1 MRIPHCFR
9 EARPDDL
16 ADEDPIEQIG
26 DKLLSR
32 RPKGEA
38 EVESREDYEDSL
50 CQPSGGEEEDE
61 HEHGHGVRAAKV
73 EEEHPWETV
82 RCDYEAPSDLARLVF
97 CVPLHN
103 NRSAEVL
110 DALQQV
116 YIELRSL
123 NLPVLRFH
131 TDRGREF
138 CNAKVRAWFHH
149 PGVRTTTREANA
161 PQQNGTAEQAI
172 RWLKARAR
180 TLLRQA
186 KAGSELWPWAMATA
200 ATQQR
205 SQQLGLKSKLAA
217 PFGARCS
224 VRLKFFHNQKGDLED
239 RWVEGMC
246 LGLSP
251 TVNDG
256 HVVPRNDGK
265 DNGFAQ
271 TLHVRTNLVSPDPP
285 PLEFVGDSLEPE
297 HPPPRFRFKGKQGLD
312 ELLVEDSLPAPPLP
326 PPAEAP
332 APEGPVPVEE
342 EEEVARVARV
352 T

>member
-1 MRIPHCFR
+1 M
-9 EARPDDL
+9 
-16 ADEDPIEQIG
+16 
-26 DKLLSR
+26 SR

-50 CQPSGGEEEDE
+50 YQPSGGKEEDD

-97 CVPLHN
+97 CVPLRN

-123 NLPVLRFH
+123 NLLLRFH

-149 PGVRTTTREANA
+149 RGVRTTTREANA
-161 PQQNGTAEQAI
+161 PQQNGAAEQAI

-186 KAGSELWPWAMATA
+186 KAGSELWPCAKATA

-217 PFGARCS
+217 PFGATCS
-224 VRLKFFHNQKGDLED
+224 ARLIFPQPKG
-239 RWVEGMC
+239 
-246 LGLSP
+246 
-251 TVNDG
+251 
-256 HVVPRNDGK
+256 
-265 DNGFAQ
+265 GF
-271 TLHVRTNLVSPDPP
+271 R
-285 PLEFVGDSLEPE
+285 G
-297 HPPPRFRFKGKQGLD
+297 
-312 ELLVEDSLPAPPLP
+312 
-326 PPAEAP
+326 
-332 APEGPVPVEE
+332 
-342 EEEVARVARV
+342 
-352 T
+352 

>member
-1 MRIPHCFR
+1 M
-9 EARPDDL
+9 
-16 ADEDPIEQIG
+16 EQIG
-26 DKLLSR
+26 DKFLSR

-50 CQPSGGEEEDE
+50 YQPSGGEEEDE

-149 PGVRTTTREANA
+149 RGVRTTTREANA

-186 KAGSELWPWAMATA
+186 KAGSELWPCAMATA
-200 ATQQR
+200 CSNPATFPTAW
-205 SQQLGLKSKLAA
+205 SEVKT
-217 PFGARCS
+217 CS
-224 VRLKFFHNQKGDLED
+224 AVWREVLCSPQVFPQPKG
-239 RWVEGMC
+239 
-246 LGLSP
+246 
-251 TVNDG
+251 
-256 HVVPRNDGK
+256 
-265 DNGFAQ
+265 GF
-271 TLHVRTNLVSPDPP
+271 R
-285 PLEFVGDSLEPE
+285 G
-297 HPPPRFRFKGKQGLD
+297 
-312 ELLVEDSLPAPPLP
+312 
-326 PPAEAP
+326 
-332 APEGPVPVEE
+332 
-342 EEEVARVARV
+342 
-352 T
+352 

>member
-1 MRIPHCFR
+1 MSMAMGFALP
-9 EARPDDL
+9 
-16 ADEDPIEQIG
+16 
-26 DKLLSR
+26 
-32 RPKGEA
+32 
-38 EVESREDYEDSL
+38 
-50 CQPSGGEEEDE
+50 
-61 HEHGHGVRAAKV
+61 V

-149 PGVRTTTREANA
+149 RGVRTTTREANA

-172 RWLKARAR
+172 RRLKARAR

-186 KAGSELWPWAMATA
+186 KAGSELWPCAMATA

-217 PFGARCS
+217 PSQGCRRPSLCTHLTS
-224 VRLKFFHNQKGDLED
+224 SRYSIVCK
-239 RWVEGMC
+239 
-246 LGLSP
+246 SP
-251 TVNDG
+251 
-256 HVVPRNDGK
+256 
-265 DNGFAQ
+265 
-271 TLHVRTNLVSPDPP
+271 LV
-285 PLEFVGDSLEPE
+285 
-297 HPPPRFRFKGKQGLD
+297 
-312 ELLVEDSLPAPPLP
+312 
-326 PPAEAP
+326 
-332 APEGPVPVEE
+332 
-342 EEEVARVARV
+342 
-352 T
+352 